1 MKKAGAV
8 AMVVALAALAGCQGE
23 VQAPARPSWTA
34 KGKIVALDAEQTSVT
49 IDHQNI
55 SGLMDAMTMAF
66 AVDDAA
72 VLEGIAEGDAVEFVL
87 EQKARGLTVT
97 KLAKIDAAAL
107 EAATEPTVRGTV
119 ILVNEATVSLM
130 VRNDAVPGF
139 LEPDDRV
146 FGVNPASLLEGLEE
160 NDRVEFTLTERE
172 SGALVITA
180 LRKLEE

>member
-1 MKKAGAV
+1 M
-8 AMVVALAALAGCQGE
+8 
-23 VQAPARPSWTA
+23 
-34 KGKIVALDAEQTSVT
+34 T

-107 EAATEPTVRGTV
+107 EAATEHTVRGTV

-180 LRKLEE
+180 LKKLPQE

>member
-1 MKKAGAV
+1 
-8 AMVVALAALAGCQGE
+8 
-23 VQAPARPSWTA
+23 
-34 KGKIVALDAEQTSVT
+34 
-49 IDHQNI
+49 
-55 SGLMDAMTMAF
+55 
-66 AVDDAA
+66 
-72 VLEGIAEGDAVEFVL
+72 
-87 EQKARGLTVT
+87 
-97 KLAKIDAAAL
+97 
-107 EAATEPTVRGTV
+107 VRGTV

-180 LRKLEE
+180 LRKLED